1 MNSSYRAVLLLGVAA
16 VPLTAQS
23 AQPDYASA
31 MMRAHGHE
39 TPTASPAARIAP
51 RAAVLG
57 SEVTYGTVD
66 GKALRGYLA
75 QPAAAT
81 PGSPA
86 IVLIHEWWGLNDNIR
101 AVADRYAGEGYVVL
115 AVDMFG
121 RSTTLPDTAMVL
133 YQAAMAN
140 VPLGEKNV
148 GAAIAYLKANGATK
162 IGAIGFCFG
171 GHWSLR
177 TGLVG
182 GRDINAVVIYYGAPI
197 TDVQQLARLKA
208 PVLGL
213 YGALDKGIPSDSVK
227 AMSLKIT
234 ELGGRIDANFFP
246 DANHGFANPSG
257 ASYNVPAAEI
267 AWRKSILFFESQLR

>member
-1 MNSSYRAVLLLGVAA
+1 MNLSSCAVLLLCVAA
-16 VPLTAQS
+16 VPLAAQS

-51 RAAVLG
+51 RAAVVG

-75 QPAAAT
+75 RPAAAT
-81 PGSPA
+81 PGAPA

-197 TDVQQLARLKA
+197 SDSQQLARLKA

-213 YGALDKGIPSDSVK
+213 YGARDNGIPADSVN
-227 AMSLKIT
+227 AMSRKLT
-234 ELGGRIDANFFP
+234 ASGARIETTFYPEAH
-246 DANHGFANPSG
+246 HGFANPSG
-257 ASYNVPAAEI
+257 ESYDEVAAKD
-267 AWRKSILFFESQLR
+267 AWRKSLVFFQSHLR